1 MLPRRSLLAAGLLAA
16 HAVRAQDFPSRSL
29 RLLVPF
35 APIGAADSFARLIVP
50 ALGFGL
56 RQRIT
61 IENMGG
67 GATRVATSAVV
78 RAAPDGHT
86 LLVTTDALAALEALP
101 QAGRPPLLAGL
112 APVMLCASA
121 PMVMVT
127 HPRSGL
133 SSAAGFAQRL
143 RGGPPMNIGVP
154 GLGSTPHFVSAMLCQ
169 ALGAQPRHTA
179 FRGVPAL
186 LAELQAGNL
195 DAGMMVLG
203 AAMEGM
209 REGRIIGLGV
219 TSAGRARIAPE
230 LPSFGATLA
239 PGFVA
244 ETWIGIF
251 APAATPAP
259 VLARLSQESLTA
271 LREPSV
277 MQPLNSQ
284 GFETP
289 GLPAEPFA
297 ALLRETITRY
307 AAIAA
312 VIGLRGEELS
322 PI

>member
-1 MLPRRSLLAAGLLAA
+1 MIARRSLLAAGLLAA
-16 HAVRAQDFPSRSL
+16 PAVHAQEFPWRSVRL
-29 RLLVPF
+29 MVPF
-35 APIGAADSFARLIVP
+35 SPIGAADGVARLIVP
-50 ALGFGL
+50 PLGFGL

-61 IENMGG
+61 VDNMGG
-67 GATRVATSAVV
+67 GATRVGSSAVV
-78 RAAPDGHT
+78 RALPDGHT

-101 QAGRPPLLAGL
+101 QAGRPSLLAGL

-133 SSAAGFAQRL
+133 SSATGFAQRL
-143 RGGPPMNIGVP
+143 RGGPEMNIGVP
-154 GLGSTPHFVSAMLCQ
+154 GLGSTPHFVSAMLCE
-169 ALGAQPRHTA
+169 ALGRQPRHTA
-179 FRGVPAL
+179 FRGVPAV

-195 DAGMMVLG
+195 DAAVMVLG
-203 AAMEGM
+203 AAMEGL
-209 REGRIIGLGV
+209 REGRIVGLGV
-219 TSAGRARIAPE
+219 TCAGQTRLAPE
-230 LPSFGATLA
+230 IPSFGAA
-239 PGFVA
+239 VARGFVA
-244 ETWIGIF
+244 ETWIGLF

-259 VLARLSQESLTA
+259 TLARLSRETLTA